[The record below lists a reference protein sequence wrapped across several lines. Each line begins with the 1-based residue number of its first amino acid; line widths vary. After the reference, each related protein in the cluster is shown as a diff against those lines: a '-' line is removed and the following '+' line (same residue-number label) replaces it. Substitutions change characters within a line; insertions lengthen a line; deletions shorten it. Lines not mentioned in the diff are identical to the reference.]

1 MEAPTCK
8 PEKDNKN
15 IDFKYEK
22 KLLLENVNYLIKF
35 GKLKDKE
42 EELIIFVK
50 EENVISSGYYQESF
64 TLDNLQKL
72 NKSFRLFDTIEETI
86 DALKDVIEANKVSI
100 KKDLDILNFIVK
112 FNKAGKGEEE
122 VNLKL
127 SKNSL
132 STGKIVEGL
141 IEQINEM
148 KKEIKQ
154 NKEEI
159 QKNKEE
165 IKQNKEEIK
174 RINKIL
180 EKLDIL
186 LKGIDSK
193 IIKKNEELNLISDRI
208 KNTEL
213 LKNKKIKYKLLYRG
227 TRDGMNAS
235 SFHQKCNSIPNTISI
250 IQTTKGYKF
259 GGYAEQTWENNSKA
273 TWIKDD
279 KSFVFS
285 IDYMK
290 IYNHVNGTN
299 AILHNN
305 NYGPS
310 FQYCIYLR
318 NDFSKNENYTYDKN
332 NANRLY
338 SGFNRDYELNGGE
351 KNFSVAEIEV
361 FQIILE

>member
-1 MEAPTCK
+1 MEALACIT
-8 PEKDNKN
+8 EMDNKN

-22 KLLLENVNYLIKF
+22 KLLLENINYLIIF
-35 GKLKDKE
+35 DKLKDKE

-72 NKSFRLFDTIEETI
+72 SRCFRFFDTIDETL
-86 DALKDVIEANKVSI
+86 DALKDVIEDNKISI
-100 KKDLDILNFIVK
+100 KKDLDILNFMVK
-112 FNKAGKGEEE
+112 LNRGGKGEEE

-132 STGKIVEGL
+132 STGKIIEGL

-154 NKEEI
+154 NKEEY
-159 QKNKEE
+159 KEE
-165 IKQNKEEIK
+165 IKK
-174 RINKIL
+174 IN

-186 LKGIDSK
+186 LKEKAKADGIDSK

-208 KNTEL
+208 RNTEI

-250 IQTTKGYKF
+250 IQTTKGNKF
-259 GGYAEQTWENNSKA
+259 GGYTEKTWENHSNGI
-273 TWIKDD
+273 WIKDD

-290 IYNHVNGTN
+290 IYNHVNGTH
-299 AILHNN
+299 AIYRSNN
-305 NYGPS
+305 NGPTFDS
-310 FQYCIYLR
+310 CIYLR
-318 NDFSKNENYTYDKN
+318 KDFSKNENETSGKN
-332 NANRLY
+332 SANYHY
-338 SGFNRDYELNGGE
+338 SGFNRDYELNDGE
-351 KNFSVAEIEV
+351 VDFSVAEIEV

>member
-72 NKSFRLFDTIEETI
+72 SKCFRFFDTIDETI
-86 DALKDVIEANKVSI
+86 DALKDVIEENKITI
-100 KKDLDILNFIVK
+100 KKDLDILNFMVK
-112 FNKAGKGEEE
+112 LNKAGKGEEE

-250 IQTTKGYKF
+250 IQTTKGNKF
-259 GGYAEQTWENNSKA
+259 GGYAEQTWENNSNGK
-273 TWIKDD
+273 WIIDD
-279 KSFVFS
+279 KSFLFS

-290 IYNHVNGTN
+290 IYNYVKGND
-299 AILHNN
+299 AIYHDN

-310 FQYCIYLR
+310 FKYCIYLY
-318 NDFSKNENYTYDKN
+318 NDFSKNNNYTYDKKSSN
-332 NANRLY
+332 QSY
-338 SGFNRDYELNGGE
+338 SGFNRDYEFNNGE
-351 KNFSVAEIEV
+351 QNFSVAEIEV

>member
-1 MEAPTCK
+1 
-8 PEKDNKN
+8 
-15 IDFKYEK
+15 
-22 KLLLENVNYLIKF
+22 
-35 GKLKDKE
+35 
-42 EELIIFVK
+42 
-50 EENVISSGYYQESF
+50 
-64 TLDNLQKL
+64 
-72 NKSFRLFDTIEETI
+72 
-86 DALKDVIEANKVSI
+86 
-100 KKDLDILNFIVK
+100 
-112 FNKAGKGEEE
+112 
-122 VNLKL
+122 
-127 SKNSL
+127 
-132 STGKIVEGL
+132 
-141 IEQINEM
+141 M

-159 QKNKEE
+159 EKNKEE

-208 KNTEL
+208 KNTEI

-259 GGYAEQTWENNSKA
+259 GGYAEQTWENHSDGS
-273 TWIKDD
+273 WIKDD

-290 IYNHVNGTN
+290 IYNHVNGTH
-299 AILHNN
+299 AIYRSNN
-305 NYGPS
+305 NGPTFDS
-310 FQYCIYLR
+310 CIYLR
-318 NDFSKNENYTYDKN
+318 KDFSKNENETSGKN
-332 NANRLY
+332 SANYHY
-338 SGFNRDYELNGGE
+338 SGFNRDYELNDGE
-351 KNFSVAEIEV
+351 VDFSVAEIEV
-361 FQIILE
+361 F

>member
-1 MEAPTCK
+1 M
-8 PEKDNKN
+8 
-15 IDFKYEK
+15 
-22 KLLLENVNYLIKF
+22 V
-35 GKLKDKE
+35 
-42 EELIIFVK
+42 
-50 EENVISSGYYQESF
+50 
-64 TLDNLQKL
+64 KL
-72 NKSFRLFDTIEETI
+72 NKG
-86 DALKDVIEANKVSI
+86 
-100 KKDLDILNFIVK
+100 
-112 FNKAGKGEEE
+112 GKGEEE

-165 IKQNKEEIK
+165 IKQNKEEYKVEIK
-174 RINKIL
+174 KIN

-186 LKGIDSK
+186 LKEKAKADGIDSK

-259 GGYAEQTWENNSKA
+259 GGYAEQTWENNSNG

-290 IYNHVNGTN
+290 IYNHVNGTD
-299 AILHNN
+299 AIYHGN
-305 NYGPS
+305 NYGPT
-310 FQYCIYLR
+310 FDYCIYPYK
-318 NDFSKNENYTYDKN
+318 DFSKNENETCDKN
-332 NANRLY
+332 NANHRY
-338 SGFNRDYELNGGE
+338 SGFNRDYELNDGE
-351 KNFSVAEIEV
+351 QHFSVAEIEV

>member
-8 PEKDNKN
+8 PEKENRN

-72 NKSFRLFDTIEETI
+72 SRWFRMFDTIEETI
-86 DALKDVIEANKVSI
+86 DALKDVIEENKITI
-100 KKDLDILNFIVK
+100 KKDLDILNFMVK
-112 FNKAGKGEEE
+112 LNKAGKGEEE

-132 STGKIVEGL
+132 SIGKIVEGL
-141 IEQINEM
+141 IDQINEM

-159 QKNKEE
+159 
-165 IKQNKEEIK
+165 K
-174 RINKIL
+174 RIN

-186 LKGIDSK
+186 LKEKAKLDGIDNGIDSK

-208 KNTEL
+208 RNTEL

-235 SFHQKCNSIPNTISI
+235 FFHQKCNSIPNTISI
-250 IQTTKGYKF
+250 IQTTK
-259 GGYAEQTWENNSKA
+259 
-273 TWIKDD
+273 
-279 KSFVFS
+279 
-285 IDYMK
+285 
-290 IYNHVNGTN
+290 
-299 AILHNN
+299 
-305 NYGPS
+305 
-310 FQYCIYLR
+310 
-318 NDFSKNENYTYDKN
+318 
-332 NANRLY
+332 
-338 SGFNRDYELNGGE
+338 
-351 KNFSVAEIEV
+351 
-361 FQIILE
+361 